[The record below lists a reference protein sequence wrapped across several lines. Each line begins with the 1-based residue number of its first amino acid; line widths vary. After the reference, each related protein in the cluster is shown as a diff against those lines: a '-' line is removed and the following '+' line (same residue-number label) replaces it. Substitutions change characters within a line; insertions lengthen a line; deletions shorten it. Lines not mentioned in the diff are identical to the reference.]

1 MDRVQAI
8 RERLN
13 RALSPERI
21 DITDDSHRHIRHAG
35 AAAGGGHFSVR
46 IVSEKFRDRPPIERH
61 RLVYQAVGDMMPHEI
76 HALSI
81 EALTA
86 DELRLE
92 TSD

>member
-8 RERLN
+8 RERLD
-13 RALSPERI
+13 RTLSPERI
-21 DITDDSHRHIRHAG
+21 DITDDSHRHIGHAG

-46 IVSEKFRDRPPIERH
+46 IVSEKFRDRSPIERH

-86 DELRLE
+86 DELRLA

>member
-21 DITDDSHRHIRHAG
+21 DITDDSHRHIGHAG

>member
-21 DITDDSHRHIRHAG
+21 DITDDSHRHIGHAG

-86 DELRLE
+86 DELRLA